1 MFGLGWQELLVAL
14 VIILLLFGATKL
26 PELARSLGKAKRE
39 FEKGIKGE
47 EENKGKE
54 ESTKEAA
61 KNVSET
67 AKKEAPKFE
76 N

>member
-1 MFGLGWQELLVAL
+1 MFGLGWQELLVVL
-14 VIILLLFGATKL
+14 VILLLLFGAAKL
-26 PELARSLGKAKRE
+26 PELAKSLGKAKKE

-54 ESTKEAA
+54 ESGKETSKSA
-61 KNVSET
+61 SESV
-67 AKKEAPKFE
+67 KKDAPKFE